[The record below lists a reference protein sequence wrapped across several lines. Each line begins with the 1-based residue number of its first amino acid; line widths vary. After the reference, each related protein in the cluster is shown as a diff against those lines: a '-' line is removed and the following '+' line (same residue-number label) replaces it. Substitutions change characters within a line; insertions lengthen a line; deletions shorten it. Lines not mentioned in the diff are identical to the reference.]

1 VKYEE
6 NDMSDDGNPTQ
17 RFRDT
22 PFGRFLSAPLRARS
36 YTNLLYLALAFPLG
50 LAYFVFLVTGLS
62 VGLGLTIIWIGLPI
76 LAAVFLG
83 SFGLSVFERQ
93 LAIHLLGAEVP
104 PMSSS
109 APPPVGFWA
118 RVREFLA
125 NPATWKGMSYLAIKF
140 PLGIATF
147 VLFVTLS
154 SISLAFL
161 LAPLYYSW
169 LPGPMFDIGVYSWT
183 VETLG
188 DALLCSAFGALLTLV
203 TLNVFNGV
211 AFAWR
216 ELAAAMLGSRKFAI
230 APVAA

>member
-6 NDMSDDGNPTQ
+6 NDMSDTAP

-154 SISLAFL
+154 SVSLAFL
-161 LAPLYYSW
+161 LAPFYYSW

-216 ELAAAMLGSRKFAI
+216 ELAAAMLGSRKYAVE
-230 APVAA
+230 PVAA

>member
-1 VKYEE
+1 M
-6 NDMSDDGNPTQ
+6 NDNAQ
-17 RFRDT
+17 LFRDT
-22 PFGRFLSAPLRARS
+22 PFGRFLTAPLRARS

-83 SFGLSVFERQ
+83 SFGMSQFERQ
-93 LAIHLLGAEVP
+93 LAIHLLGAKVP

-118 RVREFLA
+118 RVKEFLA
-125 NPATWKGMSYLAIKF
+125 NPVTWKGMSYLAIKF

-147 VLFVTLS
+147 VMFVTLS
-154 SISLAFL
+154 SVSLAFL
-161 LAPLYYSW
+161 LAPFYYGW
-169 LPGPMFDIGVYSWT
+169 LPGPVFDFGAYSWT
-183 VETLG
+183 IETFG
-188 DALLCSAFGALLTLV
+188 DALLCSGLGALLSLV

-216 ELAAAMLGSRKFAI
+216 ELAAAMLGSRRHEAVP
-230 APVAA
+230 APQVAAA